1 MLRKRSKPPAR
12 SLAFGLLAAALGSRG
27 SFESAGG
34 NERRRGRDLAMV
46 DFEQLAQRATKPV
59 EAPTHRQ
66 SPGLA

>member
-46 DFEQLAQRATKPV
+46 ERARHISEGSANQHDV
-59 EAPTHRQ
+59 DHSQ
-66 SPGLA
+66 